1 MRMPQ
6 GWRGVRAVN
15 WVGWLVFLAFLGLWE
30 VLSRRSGS
38 LYFPPVTRIVETFV
52 AVWRAQNLSAHVAPS
67 LVRMGEGYGAA
78 ALVGTVLGIAMG
90 HWRRLDRFVEP
101 LVEFFRAVPPP
112 ALIPFALL
120 TMGIGDASK
129 VFVIAFSS
137 LWPILLNARDGVRNV
152 DQVMIETA
160 RMFGH
165 SPREVVTVVV
175 APATMPQ
182 LFAGLRTS
190 LGVAFI
196 TMVIA
201 EMVGSTNGLGYFIL
215 NAQRLFAVPEMYA
228 GILLLGL
235 LGYLVNGAFE
245 RVEGRILGWHR
256 RFRAVQP

>member
-1 MRMPQ
+1 MRMA
-6 GWRGVRAVN
+6 RTVVRVRAVN
-15 WVGWLVFLAFLGLWE
+15 WAGWLVFLGFLGAWE
-30 VLSRRSGS
+30 VFSRRSGT
-38 LYFPPVTRIVETFV
+38 LYAPPVSRIAEIFI
-52 AVWRAQNLSAHVAPS
+52 AVWQLPNLSAHVVPS
-67 LVRMGEGYGAA
+67 LVRMAEGYGVA
-78 ALVGTVLGIAMG
+78 ALAGTVLGIAMG
-90 HWRRLDRFVEP
+90 HWRRLDRFLEP
-101 LVEFFRAVPPP
+101 IVEFLRAVPPP

-160 RMFGH
+160 RMFGL
-165 SPREVVTVVV
+165 RVWEVVKTVV

-215 NAQRLFAVPEMYA
+215 NAQRMFAVPEMYA

-235 LGYLVNGAFE
+235 LGYLVNSAFE
-245 RVEGRILGWHR
+245 AAEWRILRWHR
-256 RFRAVQP
+256 GSRAVQP

>member
-1 MRMPQ
+1 MRTPRRLP
-6 GWRGVRAVN
+6 GIRSAN
-15 WVGWLVFLAFLGLWE
+15 WMGWLVFLGFVGAWE
-30 VLSRRSGS
+30 ILSRRSGS
-38 LYFPPVTRIVETFV
+38 LYFPTVTRIVETFA
-52 AVWRAQNLSAHVAPS
+52 AVWQLPNLSAHVVPS
-67 LVRMGEGYGAA
+67 LVRMGEGYGLA
-78 ALVGTVLGIAMG
+78 ALTGTVLGIAMG
-90 HWRRLDRFVEP
+90 HWRRLDRFLEP
-101 LVEFFRAVPPP
+101 LVEFLRATPPP

-152 DQVMIETA
+152 DQAMIETA
-160 RMFGH
+160 RMFGLKA
-165 SPREVVTVVV
+165 REVAMRVV

-228 GILLLGL
+228 GIFLLGL
-235 LGYLVNGAFE
+235 LGYLVNVAFE
-245 RVEGRILGWHR
+245 CVEGRVLSWHR
-256 RFRAVQP
+256 GSRAVQP